1 VNGSRNGAI
10 LLSFGSNV
18 KASEL
23 PRDKVNE
30 ILKVFSK
37 LKQRVI
43 MKWEADHLAGKPE
56 NVLVSNWLPQDDILA
71 HPKIK
76 LFISH
81 CGYGGMIE
89 AKYHAVPIICIP
101 FAGDQFANSIK
112 AVDEGWAIKISSK
125 DLNEETLSAAI
136 NEILT
141 NPKYAQT
148 VQRLSLLIR
157 DRPMS
162 ALDTAVYWTEYVMR
176 HHGAPHLHYPGADL
190 NFFQYN
196 SIDVILFLI
205 GVIYLILKV
214 FKLICNLICCGKKS
228 GKKLKTN

>member
-1 VNGSRNGAI
+1 
-10 LLSFGSNV
+10 LLSFGTNFKTSALSNNQISGML
-18 KASEL
+18 KTFA
-23 PRDKVNE
+23 KFKHKI
-30 ILKVFSK
+30 ILKWESDEIENKPDNVFISK
-37 LKQRVI
+37 
-43 MKWEADHLAGKPE
+43 
-56 NVLVSNWLPQDDILA
+56 WLPQDDILA

-81 CGYGGMIE
+81 CGYGGLVE
-89 AKYHAVPIICIP
+89 SKFHAVPIICVP
-101 FAGDQFANSIK
+101 FTSDQPRNAATAKS
-112 AVDEGWAIKISSK
+112 EGWSYTLNPN
-125 DLNEETLSAAI
+125 DLTEETLSAAI
-136 NEILT
+136 NEVLT

-162 ALDTAVYWTEYVMR
+162 ALDTAVYWTEYVLR

-205 GVIYLILKV
+205 GVAYLTIKIL
-214 FKLICNLICCGKKS
+214 KLICKSLFCRKRNEKKV
-228 GKKLKTN
+228 KIN

>member
-1 VNGSRNGAI
+1 
-10 LLSFGSNV
+10 LS
-18 KASEL
+18 AL
-23 PRDKVNE
+23 
-30 ILKVFSK
+30 SK
-37 LKQRVI
+37 LKERVI
-43 MKWEADHLAGKPE
+43 LKWDSDDLENKP
-56 NVLVSNWLPQDDILA
+56 SNILISKWLPQDDILA

-81 CGYGGMIE
+81 CGYGGVIE
-89 AKYHAVPIICIP
+89 SKFHAVPIICIP
-101 FAGDQFANSIK
+101 FGADQIGNALKIIEESW
-112 AVDEGWAIKISSK
+112 GIKINYD
-125 DLNEETLSAAI
+125 DLTEETLSAAI
-136 NEILT
+136 NEVLT

-162 ALDTAVYWTEYVMR
+162 ALDTAVYWTEYVLR

-205 GVIYLILKV
+205 GVVYLTIKIL
-214 FKLICNLICCGKKS
+214 KLICKSLFCRKRKEKKV
-228 GKKLKTN
+228 KLN